1 MKKNIILLFV
11 LLACIYTQAQSTD
24 AKLKYQEAEKAF
36 EAGNY
41 QNCIIFLDETEKLLR
56 QSNSNTL
63 YLRTKAEFKIW
74 EIKPYESFQQL
85 DRLKKLGNEYL
96 EKYDK
101 EGLSDVFE
109 LLQKLPKVNSQEE
122 LVVLGEQLHI
132 ESSIQKHERAIKE
145 QNMAFVE
152 GGSYTMGAR
161 REAHEVTVGD
171 FYIAKF
177 ETTVK
182 QWNHY
187 LETAGRTGNNNSE
200 LIYLLELYNH
210 VSKVA

>member
-1 MKKNIILLFV
+1 MKNYITLLLILLAFNFV
-11 LLACIYTQAQSTD
+11 QAQNTD
-24 AKLKYQEAEKAF
+24 VKIKYQEAEKAF

-122 LVVLGEQLHI
+122 LVV
-132 ESSIQKHERAIKE
+132 
-145 QNMAFVE
+145 
-152 GGSYTMGAR
+152 
-161 REAHEVTVGD
+161 
-171 FYIAKF
+171 
-177 ETTVK
+177 
-182 QWNHY
+182 
-187 LETAGRTGNNNSE
+187 
-200 LIYLLELYNH
+200 
-210 VSKVA
+210 